1 MPKLPLKTR
10 LKAKQVKKVASP
22 TGKPSKVRQE
32 IKDFDAG
39 KKVAGKRPAA
49 ATPAK
54 VGGKKAVFKKF
65 PIKSKSLKAA
75 EKL

>member
-1 MPKLPLKTR
+1 MPKLPLKTQ
-10 LKAKQVKKVASP
+10 LKAKKTLSP

-39 KKVAGKRPAA
+39 KKVAGKRPVAK
-49 ATPAK
+49 TPAK
-54 VGGKKAVFKKF
+54 AGSKKAVFKKF